1 MSVSDTAATLTQYLE
16 TVLDD
21 REVQAAARRAVT
33 AGHETYQRARGK
45 GPAKAIEDK
54 QLRRRAQQAVAA
66 TWEVWVAVTAPEA
79 RRRPRWRRRP
89 VLVTTVAAGAYVAS
103 NAEIRG
109 VALGLFADHGAR
121 AAGSHQ

>member
-1 MSVSDTAATLTQYLE
+1 MSVSDRATALAPYLE
-16 TVLDD
+16 TFLDD

-66 TWEVWVAVTAPEA
+66 TWEVWMAVTAPET
-79 RRRPRWRRRP
+79 RRRPRWRRRL
-89 VLVTTVAAGAYVAS
+89 VLVTAVAVSAYVAL
-103 NAEIRG
+103 NDETREA
-109 VALGLFADHGAR
+109 ALGLFGGGGALS
-121 AAGSHQ
+121 AGSHQ

>member
-79 RRRPRWRRRP
+79 RRRPRWRRRL

-109 VALGLFADHGAR
+109 AALALFADHGAQG
-121 AAGSHQ
+121 AGSHQ